1 MSVPRRTVVDVTET
15 QGSPAATSAADALL
29 RDLDFTVVDVETT
42 GWSPDVAGITE
53 IGAVRV
59 RRGEVVAEFTSLVNP
74 GTPVPAPI
82 TELTGISDLM
92 LALAPPVAAVLPGL
106 LAFAEGSVLTAHN
119 APFDLRF
126 LVAACAAAG
135 LGWPGFE
142 VLDTV
147 RLARYLMAAPDE
159 VPDRKLATLAE
170 YFGTPVRP
178 SHRALDDARA
188 TAVVLRELLARLAD
202 REGVH
207 TLGELTAWLA
217 ARDAEAAAR
226 FGRPWRRG
234 ARGGWLGR
242 CARWRGGCGA
252 PKGRGRRRDKVSGV
266 TSQPSGRQPVVTAI
280 VLIKAEIQRIPEVA
294 EVIAQIPAVSEVYSI
309 TGDYDLVAIVRV
321 RAHDELADVIPGGL
335 NKVPGVSATQTHIAF
350 RTYSRHDLEAAFS
363 IGVADA

>member
-1 MSVPRRTVVDVTET
+1 MSVPRRTVVHVTET
-15 QGSPAATSAADALL
+15 YGSSAAVPDAPADPDAPAARGADAPL

-42 GWSPDVAGITE
+42 GWSPDKAGITE

-82 TELTGISDLM
+82 TELTGISDRM

-126 LVAACAAAG
+126 IVAACAAAG

-147 RLARYLMAAPDE
+147 RLARHLMATPDE

-188 TAVVLRELLARLAD
+188 TAVVLRELLGRLED
-202 REGVH
+202 REGIR

-217 ARDAEAAAR
+217 ERDAAAAAAAAKAAR
-226 FGRPWRRG
+226 RARRHRLARALRRLCGLGRPRRRRG
-234 ARGGWLGR
+234 R
-242 CARWRGGCGA
+242 A
-252 PKGRGRRRDKVSGV
+252 PEGTRKDKVSRV
-266 TSQPSGRQPVVTAI
+266 T
-280 VLIKAEIQRIPEVA
+280 
-294 EVIAQIPAVSEVYSI
+294 
-309 TGDYDLVAIVRV
+309 
-321 RAHDELADVIPGGL
+321 
-335 NKVPGVSATQTHIAF
+335 
-350 RTYSRHDLEAAFS
+350 
-363 IGVADA
+363 

>member
-1 MSVPRRTVVDVTET
+1 MAGRHAAAASGGRATGSGREMSVPRRTVVHVTDT
-15 QGSPAATSAADALL
+15 YGGSAAAPDAPDAAVAPAAQGADALL

-42 GWSPDVAGITE
+42 GWSPDKAGITE

-59 RRGEVVAEFTSLVNP
+59 RHGEVVAEFTSLVNP

-82 TELTGISDLM
+82 TELTGISDRM

-126 LVAACAAAG
+126 IVAACAAAG

-147 RLARYLMAAPDE
+147 RLARHLMATPDE

-188 TAVVLRELLARLAD
+188 TAVVLRELLGRLED
-202 REGVH
+202 REGIR
-207 TLGELTAWLA
+207 TLGGLTAWLA
-217 ARDAEAAAR
+217 ERDAAAAAAAAKAAR
-226 FGRPWRRG
+226 RARRHRLARALRRRCGLGRPRRRRG
-234 ARGGWLGR
+234 R
-242 CARWRGGCGA
+242 A
-252 PKGRGRRRDKVSGV
+252 PEGTRKDKVSRV
-266 TSQPSGRQPVVTAI
+266 T
-280 VLIKAEIQRIPEVA
+280 
-294 EVIAQIPAVSEVYSI
+294 
-309 TGDYDLVAIVRV
+309 
-321 RAHDELADVIPGGL
+321 
-335 NKVPGVSATQTHIAF
+335 
-350 RTYSRHDLEAAFS
+350 
-363 IGVADA
+363 

>member
-226 FGRPWRRG
+226 FGRPWRRAAAGSG
-234 ARGGWLGR
+234 A
-242 CARWRGGCGA
+242 ARAGAAGAARRKGC
-252 PKGRGRRRDKVSGV
+252 GRRRDKVSGV

>member
-226 FGRPWRRG
+226 FGRPWRTWRPRRL
-234 ARGGWLGR
+234 ARALR
-242 CARWRGGCGA
+242 ALAR
-252 PKGRGRRRDKVSGV
+252 
-266 TSQPSGRQPVVTAI
+266 
-280 VLIKAEIQRIPEVA
+280 
-294 EVIAQIPAVSEVYSI
+294 
-309 TGDYDLVAIVRV
+309 RV
-321 RAHDELADVIPGGL
+321 RRAGMARRKGADG
-335 NKVPGVSATQTHIAF
+335 
-350 RTYSRHDLEAAFS
+350 AA
-363 IGVADA
+363 IR